1 MATISEP
8 PTILTD
14 DPRAEHGRN
23 TLEPGQGYSLLLT
36 FSEELGARLDEL
48 VRRSGDSR
56 ADVLN
61 QAIGLYKAV
70 SDAIREGKRVG
81 IVDDPEIELDTEIVG
96 L

>member
-1 MATISEP
+1 MATISER

-14 DPRAEHGRN
+14 DPRAEPGPSP
-23 TLEPGQGYSLLLT
+23 LEPGQGYSLLLT

-61 QAIGLYKAV
+61 RAIGLYKAV

-81 IVDDPEIELDTEIVG
+81 FVDDPEIELDTEIVG